1 MNAHIYFVDEL
12 LYFALKA
19 PPLELDGDEF
29 VCTHSW
35 SVRLCT
41 ELCLLKKK
49 KISRII
55 RHINGG
61 QKSYNLNS
69 NVKQSDVNW
78 TI

>member
-49 KISRII
+49 KSVELS
-55 RHINGG
+55 G
-61 QKSYNLNS
+61 
-69 NVKQSDVNW
+69 
-78 TI
+78 T